1 MNSCLVIAGEKSG
14 EDHAL
19 SFFPELKKLLPHTHF
34 FGIGGDEL
42 AEAGLEL
49 LYHLNDFSSWGYSEV
64 FKKIP
69 FYLNAMKNIENEVL
83 VRGCKVAILVDFQ
96 SFNLKL
102 AAKLKKQNIEVLYF
116 VAPQA
121 WAWKEYRVKKLA
133 QSVHT
138 LFTIIPFEKK
148 WFQERGVKSILS
160 IDHPLLETY
169 KSELANFSSHLLQ
182 KNKILNI
189 LLLPGSRNFEVQNLL
204 TEFVTAI
211 KQLRKEIKI
220 HVSIVQSS
228 TVDKKI
234 YESFKES
241 FDTVYRNEELVHALK
256 IADFAIAASGTVTL
270 ACALF
275 EVPTIVCYRV
285 SFINYFIYETFVN
298 YAGPASLANIVH
310 NRSVFPEFIQE
321 QSTSFNIVSQIK
333 KWYHSEE
340 EYLKVKAIL
349 KTTKDV
355 VRGDEI
361 NVSHYMAHVVK
372 QTYEKKS

>member
-19 SFFPELKKLLPHTHF
+19 SFFPELKKLLPHTNF

-42 AEAGLEL
+42 ADAGLEL

-69 FYLNAMKNIENEVL
+69 FYLNAMKNIESEVL
-83 VRGCKVAILVDFQ
+83 KRGCKVAILVDFQ

-133 QSVHT
+133 QSIHT

-169 KSELANFSSHLLQ
+169 KSELKNFSSHLLQ

-211 KQLRKEIKI
+211 KELRKEIKI

-298 YAGPASLANIVH
+298 YTGPASLANIVH

-361 NVSHYMAHVVK
+361 NVSHYMAQVIK

>member
-361 NVSHYMAHVVK
+361 NVSHYMAQVIK